1 MYITRH
7 MEKPVMELNEQYP
20 VLLLTG
26 PRQVGKTTMLEHLI
40 EVEGK
45 GRKKVSLDDLTLR
58 ELAKTDPKMF
68 FQLYQP
74 PLLIDEVQYAPE
86 LFPYIKIMVDE
97 RHQPGDFWLTG
108 SQLFKM
114 MEGVQESLAGRV
126 ALLHLSPLSQS
137 EIMKRPPEPPF
148 SLELPLLSER
158 QNGRQMLNT
167 PKVFQRIH
175 QGGMPALVTG
185 TYSNASIFYSS
196 YIDTYMERDV
206 RRLSNDID
214 SLKFLRFLR
223 SVAARTSQQVNY
235 KGIADDAEIDQTTA
249 KNWLH
254 VLEALGI
261 IFLLEPYSNNVLK
274 RTVSTPKL
282 YFYDS
287 GIVCYLTR
295 WSSPETAMEGA
306 MSGALLENYTVAEI
320 IKTYQNAGQEPFLY
334 YYRDKDAREIDLIL
348 ERDGKLFP
356 IEIKKMASPPK
367 KLTKVFDLIDP
378 AHSDSFNAFAYI
390 RDDKDV
396 MKLVNNF
403 IKNTTP
409 KGAQQN
415 DPFWERSEIA
425 LDTALILYLIHEA
438 PPEEQN
444 FEMLIYMMNF
454 AEVREEDDQYRSPLD
469 MLFRVLEEEQPNHV
483 AVKQYKAFKQAAGDI
498 CSK

>member
-167 PKVFQRIH
+167 PEVFQRIH

-334 YYRDKDAREIDLIL
+334 YYRDKDTREIDLIL

-367 KLTKVFDLIDP
+367 KLTKVFDLID
-378 AHSDSFNAFAYI
+378 
-390 RDDKDV
+390 K
-396 MKLVNNF
+396 
-403 IKNTTP
+403 
-409 KGAQQN
+409 
-415 DPFWERSEIA
+415 
-425 LDTALILYLIHEA
+425 
-438 PPEEQN
+438 
-444 FEMLIYMMNF
+444 
-454 AEVREEDDQYRSPLD
+454 SPLQRGTGAILCMAD
-469 MLFRVLEEEQPNHV
+469 QLG
-483 AVKQYKAFKQAAGDI
+483 AFDQNNLI
-498 CSK
+498 VPISLI

>member
-167 PKVFQRIH
+167 PEVFQHIH

-261 IFLLEPYSNNVLK
+261 IFLLEPCSNNVLK

-367 KLTKVFDLIDP
+367 KLTKVFDLID
-378 AHSDSFNAFAYI
+378 
-390 RDDKDV
+390 K
-396 MKLVNNF
+396 
-403 IKNTTP
+403 
-409 KGAQQN
+409 
-415 DPFWERSEIA
+415 
-425 LDTALILYLIHEA
+425 
-438 PPEEQN
+438 
-444 FEMLIYMMNF
+444 
-454 AEVREEDDQYRSPLD
+454 SPLQRGTGAILCMAD
-469 MLFRVLEEEQPNHV
+469 QLG
-483 AVKQYKAFKQAAGDI
+483 AFDQNNLI
-498 CSK
+498 VPISLI

>member
-26 PRQVGKTTMLEHLI
+26 PRHVGKTTMLEHLI
-40 EVEGK
+40 VVEGK

-167 PKVFQRIH
+167 PEVFQRIH

-367 KLTKVFDLIDP
+367 KLTKVFDLID
-378 AHSDSFNAFAYI
+378 
-390 RDDKDV
+390 K
-396 MKLVNNF
+396 
-403 IKNTTP
+403 
-409 KGAQQN
+409 
-415 DPFWERSEIA
+415 
-425 LDTALILYLIHEA
+425 
-438 PPEEQN
+438 
-444 FEMLIYMMNF
+444 
-454 AEVREEDDQYRSPLD
+454 SPLQRGTGAILCMAD
-469 MLFRVLEEEQPNHV
+469 QLG
-483 AVKQYKAFKQAAGDI
+483 AFDQNNLI
-498 CSK
+498 VPISLI

>member
-1 MYITRH
+1 VYITRH

-97 RHQPGDFWLTG
+97 HHQPGDFWLTG

-167 PKVFQRIH
+167 PEVFQHIH

-367 KLTKVFDLIDP
+367 KLTKVFDLID
-378 AHSDSFNAFAYI
+378 
-390 RDDKDV
+390 K
-396 MKLVNNF
+396 
-403 IKNTTP
+403 
-409 KGAQQN
+409 
-415 DPFWERSEIA
+415 
-425 LDTALILYLIHEA
+425 
-438 PPEEQN
+438 
-444 FEMLIYMMNF
+444 
-454 AEVREEDDQYRSPLD
+454 SPLQRGTGAILCMAD
-469 MLFRVLEEEQPNHV
+469 QLG
-483 AVKQYKAFKQAAGDI
+483 AFDQNNLI
-498 CSK
+498 VPISLI

>member
-7 MEKPVMELNEQYP
+7 MEKPVLELNEQYP

-26 PRQVGKTTMLEHLI
+26 PRQVGKTTMLEHLM
-40 EVEGK
+40 EVEGR
-45 GRKKVSLDDLTLR
+45 GRTKVTLDDLTIR

-137 EIMKRPPEPPF
+137 EIMKQPAEAPF
-148 SLELPLLSER
+148 SLDLPLLSKR
-158 QNGRQMLNT
+158 QKARTMLTT
-167 PKVFQRIH
+167 PEIFQKIH
-175 QGGMPALVTG
+175 LGGMPALVTG
-185 TYSNASIFYSS
+185 TYVNAGVFYSS

-206 RRLSNDID
+206 RRLSSDID

-223 SVAARTSQQVNY
+223 SAAARVSQQVNY
-235 KGIADDAEIDQTTA
+235 KGIADDAEINQATA
-249 KNWLH
+249 KSWLH

-261 IFLLEPYSNNVLK
+261 VFLLEPYSNNVLK

-287 GIVCYLTR
+287 GLVCYLTR

-356 IEIKKMASPPK
+356 IEIKKMASPTK
-367 KLTKVFDLIDP
+367 KLTQVFDLID
-378 AHSDSFNAFAYI
+378 
-390 RDDKDV
+390 K
-396 MKLVNNF
+396 
-403 IKNTTP
+403 
-409 KGAQQN
+409 
-415 DPFWERSEIA
+415 
-425 LDTALILYLIHEA
+425 
-438 PPEEQN
+438 
-444 FEMLIYMMNF
+444 
-454 AEVREEDDQYRSPLD
+454 SPLQRGTSAILCMAD
-469 MLFRVLEEEQPNHV
+469 QLG
-483 AVKQYKAFKQAAGDI
+483 AFDQDNLI
-498 CSK
+498 VPISLI

>member
-26 PRQVGKTTMLEHLI
+26 PRQVGKTTMLKHLI

-45 GRKKVSLDDLTLR
+45 GRKKASLDDLTLR

-167 PKVFQRIH
+167 PEVFQHIH

-348 ERDGKLFP
+348 EQDGKLFP

-367 KLTKVFDLIDP
+367 KLTKVFDLID
-378 AHSDSFNAFAYI
+378 
-390 RDDKDV
+390 K
-396 MKLVNNF
+396 
-403 IKNTTP
+403 
-409 KGAQQN
+409 
-415 DPFWERSEIA
+415 
-425 LDTALILYLIHEA
+425 
-438 PPEEQN
+438 
-444 FEMLIYMMNF
+444 
-454 AEVREEDDQYRSPLD
+454 SPLQRGTGAILCMAD
-469 MLFRVLEEEQPNHV
+469 QLG
-483 AVKQYKAFKQAAGDI
+483 AFDQNNLI
-498 CSK
+498 VPISLI

>member
-114 MEGVQESLAGRV
+114 MKGVQESLAGRV

-167 PKVFQRIH
+167 PEVFQRIH

-214 SLKFLRFLR
+214 SLKFFRFLR

-367 KLTKVFDLIDP
+367 KLTKVFDLID
-378 AHSDSFNAFAYI
+378 
-390 RDDKDV
+390 K
-396 MKLVNNF
+396 
-403 IKNTTP
+403 
-409 KGAQQN
+409 
-415 DPFWERSEIA
+415 
-425 LDTALILYLIHEA
+425 
-438 PPEEQN
+438 
-444 FEMLIYMMNF
+444 
-454 AEVREEDDQYRSPLD
+454 SPLQRGTGAILCMAD
-469 MLFRVLEEEQPNHV
+469 QLG
-483 AVKQYKAFKQAAGDI
+483 AFDQNNLI
-498 CSK
+498 VPISLI

>member
-167 PKVFQRIH
+167 PEVFQRIH

-320 IKTYQNAGQEPFLY
+320 IKTYQKAGQEPFLY

-367 KLTKVFDLIDP
+367 KLTKVFDLID
-378 AHSDSFNAFAYI
+378 
-390 RDDKDV
+390 K
-396 MKLVNNF
+396 
-403 IKNTTP
+403 
-409 KGAQQN
+409 
-415 DPFWERSEIA
+415 
-425 LDTALILYLIHEA
+425 
-438 PPEEQN
+438 
-444 FEMLIYMMNF
+444 
-454 AEVREEDDQYRSPLD
+454 SPLQRGTGAILCMAD
-469 MLFRVLEEEQPNHV
+469 QLG
-483 AVKQYKAFKQAAGDI
+483 AFDQNNLI
-498 CSK
+498 VPISLI

>member
-7 MEKPVMELNEQYP
+7 TEKPVMELNEQYP

-167 PKVFQRIH
+167 PEVFQRIH

-367 KLTKVFDLIDP
+367 KLTKVFDLID
-378 AHSDSFNAFAYI
+378 
-390 RDDKDV
+390 K
-396 MKLVNNF
+396 
-403 IKNTTP
+403 
-409 KGAQQN
+409 
-415 DPFWERSEIA
+415 
-425 LDTALILYLIHEA
+425 
-438 PPEEQN
+438 
-444 FEMLIYMMNF
+444 
-454 AEVREEDDQYRSPLD
+454 SPLQRGTGAILCMAD
-469 MLFRVLEEEQPNHV
+469 QLG
-483 AVKQYKAFKQAAGDI
+483 AFDQNNLI
-498 CSK
+498 VPISLI

>member
-167 PKVFQRIH
+167 PEVFQRIH

-261 IFLLEPYSNNVLK
+261 IFLLKPYSNNVLK

-367 KLTKVFDLIDP
+367 KLTKVFDLID
-378 AHSDSFNAFAYI
+378 
-390 RDDKDV
+390 K
-396 MKLVNNF
+396 
-403 IKNTTP
+403 
-409 KGAQQN
+409 
-415 DPFWERSEIA
+415 
-425 LDTALILYLIHEA
+425 
-438 PPEEQN
+438 
-444 FEMLIYMMNF
+444 
-454 AEVREEDDQYRSPLD
+454 SPLQRGTGAILCMAD
-469 MLFRVLEEEQPNHV
+469 QLG
-483 AVKQYKAFKQAAGDI
+483 AFDQNNLI
-498 CSK
+498 VPISLI

>member
-167 PKVFQRIH
+167 PEVFQRIH

-367 KLTKVFDLIDP
+367 KLTKVFDLID
-378 AHSDSFNAFAYI
+378 
-390 RDDKDV
+390 K
-396 MKLVNNF
+396 
-403 IKNTTP
+403 
-409 KGAQQN
+409 
-415 DPFWERSEIA
+415 
-425 LDTALILYLIHEA
+425 
-438 PPEEQN
+438 
-444 FEMLIYMMNF
+444 
-454 AEVREEDDQYRSPLD
+454 SPLLRGTGAILCMAD
-469 MLFRVLEEEQPNHV
+469 QLG
-483 AVKQYKAFKQAAGDI
+483 AFDQNNLI
-498 CSK
+498 VPISLI

>member
-167 PKVFQRIH
+167 PEVFQRIH

-334 YYRDKDAREIDLIL
+334 YYRDKNAREIDLIL

-367 KLTKVFDLIDP
+367 KLTKVFDLID
-378 AHSDSFNAFAYI
+378 
-390 RDDKDV
+390 K
-396 MKLVNNF
+396 
-403 IKNTTP
+403 
-409 KGAQQN
+409 
-415 DPFWERSEIA
+415 
-425 LDTALILYLIHEA
+425 
-438 PPEEQN
+438 
-444 FEMLIYMMNF
+444 
-454 AEVREEDDQYRSPLD
+454 SPLQRGTGAILCMAD
-469 MLFRVLEEEQPNHV
+469 QLG
-483 AVKQYKAFKQAAGDI
+483 AFDQNNLI
-498 CSK
+498 VPISLI

>member
-167 PKVFQRIH
+167 PEVFQHIH

-235 KGIADDAEIDQTTA
+235 KGIADDAEIDQTTT

-348 ERDGKLFP
+348 EQDGKLFP

-367 KLTKVFDLIDP
+367 KLTKVFDLID
-378 AHSDSFNAFAYI
+378 
-390 RDDKDV
+390 K
-396 MKLVNNF
+396 
-403 IKNTTP
+403 
-409 KGAQQN
+409 
-415 DPFWERSEIA
+415 
-425 LDTALILYLIHEA
+425 
-438 PPEEQN
+438 
-444 FEMLIYMMNF
+444 
-454 AEVREEDDQYRSPLD
+454 SPLQRGTGAILCMAD
-469 MLFRVLEEEQPNHV
+469 QLG
-483 AVKQYKAFKQAAGDI
+483 AFDQNNLI
-498 CSK
+498 VPISLI

>member
-45 GRKKVSLDDLTLR
+45 GRKKASLDDLTLR

-167 PKVFQRIH
+167 PEVFQHIH

-367 KLTKVFDLIDP
+367 KLTKVFDLID
-378 AHSDSFNAFAYI
+378 
-390 RDDKDV
+390 K
-396 MKLVNNF
+396 
-403 IKNTTP
+403 
-409 KGAQQN
+409 
-415 DPFWERSEIA
+415 
-425 LDTALILYLIHEA
+425 
-438 PPEEQN
+438 
-444 FEMLIYMMNF
+444 
-454 AEVREEDDQYRSPLD
+454 SPLQRGTGAILCMAD
-469 MLFRVLEEEQPNHV
+469 QLG
-483 AVKQYKAFKQAAGDI
+483 AFDQNNLI
-498 CSK
+498 VPISLI

>member
-167 PKVFQRIH
+167 PKVFQHIH

-348 ERDGKLFP
+348 EQDGKLFP

-367 KLTKVFDLIDP
+367 KLTKVFDLID
-378 AHSDSFNAFAYI
+378 
-390 RDDKDV
+390 K
-396 MKLVNNF
+396 
-403 IKNTTP
+403 
-409 KGAQQN
+409 
-415 DPFWERSEIA
+415 
-425 LDTALILYLIHEA
+425 
-438 PPEEQN
+438 
-444 FEMLIYMMNF
+444 
-454 AEVREEDDQYRSPLD
+454 SPLQRGTGAILCMAD
-469 MLFRVLEEEQPNHV
+469 QLG
-483 AVKQYKAFKQAAGDI
+483 AFDQNNLI
-498 CSK
+498 VPISLI

>member
-45 GRKKVSLDDLTLR
+45 GRKKVSLDDLMLR

-167 PKVFQRIH
+167 PEVFQHIH

-287 GIVCYLTR
+287 GLVCYLTR

-306 MSGALLENYTVAEI
+306 MSGTLLENYVVAEI

-334 YYRDKDAREIDLIL
+334 YYRDKDVREIDLIL

-356 IEIKKMASPPK
+356 IEIKKMASPPQ
-367 KLTKVFDLIDP
+367 KLTKVFDLIDKSP
-378 AHSDSFNAFAYI
+378 LQRSTSAILCMADQLGAF
-390 RDDKDV
+390 DKD
-396 MKLVNNF
+396 N
-403 IKNTTP
+403 
-409 KGAQQN
+409 
-415 DPFWERSEIA
+415 
-425 LDTALILYLIHEA
+425 LIVPIFLI
-438 PPEEQN
+438 
-444 FEMLIYMMNF
+444 
-454 AEVREEDDQYRSPLD
+454 
-469 MLFRVLEEEQPNHV
+469 
-483 AVKQYKAFKQAAGDI
+483 
-498 CSK
+498 

>member
-1 MYITRH
+1 
-7 MEKPVMELNEQYP
+7 MELNEQYP

-68 FQLYQP
+68 FQPYQP

-167 PKVFQRIH
+167 PEVFQRIH

-348 ERDGKLFP
+348 EQDGKLFP

-367 KLTKVFDLIDP
+367 KLTKVFDLID
-378 AHSDSFNAFAYI
+378 
-390 RDDKDV
+390 K
-396 MKLVNNF
+396 
-403 IKNTTP
+403 
-409 KGAQQN
+409 
-415 DPFWERSEIA
+415 
-425 LDTALILYLIHEA
+425 
-438 PPEEQN
+438 
-444 FEMLIYMMNF
+444 
-454 AEVREEDDQYRSPLD
+454 SPLQRGTGAILCMAD
-469 MLFRVLEEEQPNHV
+469 QLG
-483 AVKQYKAFKQAAGDI
+483 AFDQNNLI
-498 CSK
+498 VPISLI

>member
-40 EVEGK
+40 EVDGK

-167 PKVFQRIH
+167 PEVFQRIH

-223 SVAARTSQQVNY
+223 SVAARASQQVNY

-367 KLTKVFDLIDP
+367 KLTKVFDLID
-378 AHSDSFNAFAYI
+378 
-390 RDDKDV
+390 K
-396 MKLVNNF
+396 
-403 IKNTTP
+403 
-409 KGAQQN
+409 
-415 DPFWERSEIA
+415 
-425 LDTALILYLIHEA
+425 
-438 PPEEQN
+438 
-444 FEMLIYMMNF
+444 
-454 AEVREEDDQYRSPLD
+454 SPLQRGTGAILCMAD
-469 MLFRVLEEEQPNHV
+469 QLG
-483 AVKQYKAFKQAAGDI
+483 AFDQNNLI
-498 CSK
+498 VPISLI

>member
-148 SLELPLLSER
+148 SLDLPLLSER

-167 PKVFQRIH
+167 PEVFQHIH

-367 KLTKVFDLIDP
+367 KLTKVFDLID
-378 AHSDSFNAFAYI
+378 
-390 RDDKDV
+390 K
-396 MKLVNNF
+396 
-403 IKNTTP
+403 
-409 KGAQQN
+409 
-415 DPFWERSEIA
+415 
-425 LDTALILYLIHEA
+425 
-438 PPEEQN
+438 
-444 FEMLIYMMNF
+444 
-454 AEVREEDDQYRSPLD
+454 SPLQRGTGAILCMAD
-469 MLFRVLEEEQPNHV
+469 QLG
-483 AVKQYKAFKQAAGDI
+483 AFDQNNLI
-498 CSK
+498 VPISLI

>member
-114 MEGVQESLAGRV
+114 MEGIQESLAGRV

-167 PKVFQRIH
+167 PEVFQRIH

-367 KLTKVFDLIDP
+367 KLTKVFDLID
-378 AHSDSFNAFAYI
+378 
-390 RDDKDV
+390 K
-396 MKLVNNF
+396 
-403 IKNTTP
+403 
-409 KGAQQN
+409 
-415 DPFWERSEIA
+415 
-425 LDTALILYLIHEA
+425 
-438 PPEEQN
+438 
-444 FEMLIYMMNF
+444 
-454 AEVREEDDQYRSPLD
+454 SPLQRGTGAILCMAD
-469 MLFRVLEEEQPNHV
+469 QLG
-483 AVKQYKAFKQAAGDI
+483 AFDQNNLI
-498 CSK
+498 VPISLI

>member
-167 PKVFQRIH
+167 PEVFQRIH

-223 SVAARTSQQVNY
+223 SVGARTSQQVNY

-367 KLTKVFDLIDP
+367 KLTKVFDLID
-378 AHSDSFNAFAYI
+378 
-390 RDDKDV
+390 K
-396 MKLVNNF
+396 
-403 IKNTTP
+403 
-409 KGAQQN
+409 
-415 DPFWERSEIA
+415 
-425 LDTALILYLIHEA
+425 
-438 PPEEQN
+438 
-444 FEMLIYMMNF
+444 
-454 AEVREEDDQYRSPLD
+454 SPLQRGTGAILCMAD
-469 MLFRVLEEEQPNHV
+469 QLG
-483 AVKQYKAFKQAAGDI
+483 AFDQNNLI
-498 CSK
+498 VPISLI

>member
-167 PKVFQRIH
+167 PEVFQRIH

-367 KLTKVFDLIDP
+367 KLTKVFDLID
-378 AHSDSFNAFAYI
+378 
-390 RDDKDV
+390 
-396 MKLVNNF
+396 
-403 IKNTTP
+403 
-409 KGAQQN
+409 
-415 DPFWERSEIA
+415 E
-425 LDTALILYLIHEA
+425 
-438 PPEEQN
+438 
-444 FEMLIYMMNF
+444 
-454 AEVREEDDQYRSPLD
+454 SPLQRGTGAILCMAD
-469 MLFRVLEEEQPNHV
+469 QLG
-483 AVKQYKAFKQAAGDI
+483 AFDQNNLI
-498 CSK
+498 VPISLI

>member
-167 PKVFQRIH
+167 PEVFQHIH

-320 IKTYQNAGQEPFLY
+320 IKTYQTAGQEPFLY

-367 KLTKVFDLIDP
+367 KLTKVFDLID
-378 AHSDSFNAFAYI
+378 
-390 RDDKDV
+390 K
-396 MKLVNNF
+396 
-403 IKNTTP
+403 
-409 KGAQQN
+409 
-415 DPFWERSEIA
+415 
-425 LDTALILYLIHEA
+425 
-438 PPEEQN
+438 
-444 FEMLIYMMNF
+444 
-454 AEVREEDDQYRSPLD
+454 SPLQRGTGAILCMAD
-469 MLFRVLEEEQPNHV
+469 QLG
-483 AVKQYKAFKQAAGDI
+483 AFDQNNLI
-498 CSK
+498 VPISLI

>member
-40 EVEGK
+40 EFEGK

-167 PKVFQRIH
+167 PEVFQHIH

-348 ERDGKLFP
+348 EQDGKLFP

-367 KLTKVFDLIDP
+367 KLTKVFDLID
-378 AHSDSFNAFAYI
+378 
-390 RDDKDV
+390 K
-396 MKLVNNF
+396 
-403 IKNTTP
+403 
-409 KGAQQN
+409 
-415 DPFWERSEIA
+415 
-425 LDTALILYLIHEA
+425 
-438 PPEEQN
+438 
-444 FEMLIYMMNF
+444 
-454 AEVREEDDQYRSPLD
+454 SPLQRGTGAILCMAD
-469 MLFRVLEEEQPNHV
+469 QLG
-483 AVKQYKAFKQAAGDI
+483 AFDQNNLI
-498 CSK
+498 VPISLI

>member
-148 SLELPLLSER
+148 SLELSLLSER
-158 QNGRQMLNT
+158 QNGCQMLNT
-167 PKVFQRIH
+167 PEVFQHIH

-185 TYSNASIFYSS
+185 TYSNAPIFYSS

-254 VLEALGI
+254 VLEELGI

-367 KLTKVFDLIDP
+367 KLTKVFDLID
-378 AHSDSFNAFAYI
+378 
-390 RDDKDV
+390 K
-396 MKLVNNF
+396 
-403 IKNTTP
+403 
-409 KGAQQN
+409 
-415 DPFWERSEIA
+415 
-425 LDTALILYLIHEA
+425 
-438 PPEEQN
+438 
-444 FEMLIYMMNF
+444 
-454 AEVREEDDQYRSPLD
+454 SPLQRGTGAILCMAD
-469 MLFRVLEEEQPNHV
+469 QLG
-483 AVKQYKAFKQAAGDI
+483 AFDQNNLI
-498 CSK
+498 VPISLI

>member
-86 LFPYIKIMVDE
+86 LFPYIKIMVDG

-167 PKVFQRIH
+167 PEVFQRIH

-367 KLTKVFDLIDP
+367 KLTKVFDLID
-378 AHSDSFNAFAYI
+378 
-390 RDDKDV
+390 K
-396 MKLVNNF
+396 
-403 IKNTTP
+403 
-409 KGAQQN
+409 
-415 DPFWERSEIA
+415 
-425 LDTALILYLIHEA
+425 
-438 PPEEQN
+438 
-444 FEMLIYMMNF
+444 
-454 AEVREEDDQYRSPLD
+454 SPLQRGTGAILCMAD
-469 MLFRVLEEEQPNHV
+469 QLG
-483 AVKQYKAFKQAAGDI
+483 AFDQNNLI
-498 CSK
+498 VPISLI

>member
-167 PKVFQRIH
+167 PEVFQHIH

-348 ERDGKLFP
+348 KQDGKLFP

-367 KLTKVFDLIDP
+367 KLTKVFDLID
-378 AHSDSFNAFAYI
+378 
-390 RDDKDV
+390 K
-396 MKLVNNF
+396 
-403 IKNTTP
+403 
-409 KGAQQN
+409 
-415 DPFWERSEIA
+415 
-425 LDTALILYLIHEA
+425 
-438 PPEEQN
+438 
-444 FEMLIYMMNF
+444 
-454 AEVREEDDQYRSPLD
+454 SPLQRGTGAILCMAD
-469 MLFRVLEEEQPNHV
+469 QLG
-483 AVKQYKAFKQAAGDI
+483 AFDQNNLI
-498 CSK
+498 VPISLI

>member
-126 ALLHLSPLSQS
+126 ALLHLPPLSQS

-167 PKVFQRIH
+167 PEVFQRIH

-367 KLTKVFDLIDP
+367 KLTKVFDLID
-378 AHSDSFNAFAYI
+378 
-390 RDDKDV
+390 K
-396 MKLVNNF
+396 
-403 IKNTTP
+403 
-409 KGAQQN
+409 
-415 DPFWERSEIA
+415 
-425 LDTALILYLIHEA
+425 
-438 PPEEQN
+438 
-444 FEMLIYMMNF
+444 
-454 AEVREEDDQYRSPLD
+454 SPLQRGTGAILCMAD
-469 MLFRVLEEEQPNHV
+469 QLG
-483 AVKQYKAFKQAAGDI
+483 AFDQNNLI
-498 CSK
+498 VPISLI

>member
-114 MEGVQESLAGRV
+114 MEGVQESLAGRL

-167 PKVFQRIH
+167 PEVFQHIH

-367 KLTKVFDLIDP
+367 KLTKVFDLID
-378 AHSDSFNAFAYI
+378 
-390 RDDKDV
+390 K
-396 MKLVNNF
+396 
-403 IKNTTP
+403 
-409 KGAQQN
+409 
-415 DPFWERSEIA
+415 
-425 LDTALILYLIHEA
+425 
-438 PPEEQN
+438 
-444 FEMLIYMMNF
+444 
-454 AEVREEDDQYRSPLD
+454 SPLQRGTGAILCMAD
-469 MLFRVLEEEQPNHV
+469 QLG
-483 AVKQYKAFKQAAGDI
+483 AFDQNNLI
-498 CSK
+498 VPISLI

>member
-40 EVEGK
+40 EGEGK

-367 KLTKVFDLIDP
+367 KLTKVFDLID
-378 AHSDSFNAFAYI
+378 
-390 RDDKDV
+390 K
-396 MKLVNNF
+396 
-403 IKNTTP
+403 
-409 KGAQQN
+409 
-415 DPFWERSEIA
+415 
-425 LDTALILYLIHEA
+425 
-438 PPEEQN
+438 
-444 FEMLIYMMNF
+444 
-454 AEVREEDDQYRSPLD
+454 SPLQRGTGAILCMAD
-469 MLFRVLEEEQPNHV
+469 QLG
-483 AVKQYKAFKQAAGDI
+483 AFDQNNLI
-498 CSK
+498 VPISLI

>member
-167 PKVFQRIH
+167 PEVFQHIH

-295 WSSPETAMEGA
+295 WSSPETAIEGA

-367 KLTKVFDLIDP
+367 KLTKVFDLID
-378 AHSDSFNAFAYI
+378 
-390 RDDKDV
+390 K
-396 MKLVNNF
+396 
-403 IKNTTP
+403 
-409 KGAQQN
+409 
-415 DPFWERSEIA
+415 
-425 LDTALILYLIHEA
+425 
-438 PPEEQN
+438 
-444 FEMLIYMMNF
+444 
-454 AEVREEDDQYRSPLD
+454 SPLQRGTGAILCMAD
-469 MLFRVLEEEQPNHV
+469 QLG
-483 AVKQYKAFKQAAGDI
+483 AFDQNNLI
-498 CSK
+498 VPISLI

>member
-86 LFPYIKIMVDE
+86 LFPYMKIMVDE

-167 PKVFQRIH
+167 PEVFQRIH

-367 KLTKVFDLIDP
+367 KLTKVFDLID
-378 AHSDSFNAFAYI
+378 
-390 RDDKDV
+390 K
-396 MKLVNNF
+396 
-403 IKNTTP
+403 
-409 KGAQQN
+409 
-415 DPFWERSEIA
+415 
-425 LDTALILYLIHEA
+425 
-438 PPEEQN
+438 
-444 FEMLIYMMNF
+444 
-454 AEVREEDDQYRSPLD
+454 SPLQRGTGAILCMAD
-469 MLFRVLEEEQPNHV
+469 QLG
-483 AVKQYKAFKQAAGDI
+483 AFDQNNLI
-498 CSK
+498 VPISLI

>member
-167 PKVFQRIH
+167 PEVFQHIH

-348 ERDGKLFP
+348 EQDGKLFP

-367 KLTKVFDLIDP
+367 KLTKVFDLID
-378 AHSDSFNAFAYI
+378 
-390 RDDKDV
+390 K
-396 MKLVNNF
+396 
-403 IKNTTP
+403 
-409 KGAQQN
+409 
-415 DPFWERSEIA
+415 
-425 LDTALILYLIHEA
+425 
-438 PPEEQN
+438 
-444 FEMLIYMMNF
+444 
-454 AEVREEDDQYRSPLD
+454 SPLQRGTGAILCMAD
-469 MLFRVLEEEQPNHV
+469 QFG
-483 AVKQYKAFKQAAGDI
+483 AFD
-498 CSK
+498 

>member
-148 SLELPLLSER
+148 SLELSLLSER

-348 ERDGKLFP
+348 EQDGKLFP

-367 KLTKVFDLIDP
+367 KLTKVFDLID
-378 AHSDSFNAFAYI
+378 
-390 RDDKDV
+390 K
-396 MKLVNNF
+396 
-403 IKNTTP
+403 
-409 KGAQQN
+409 
-415 DPFWERSEIA
+415 
-425 LDTALILYLIHEA
+425 
-438 PPEEQN
+438 
-444 FEMLIYMMNF
+444 
-454 AEVREEDDQYRSPLD
+454 SPLQRGTGAILCMAD
-469 MLFRVLEEEQPNHV
+469 QLG
-483 AVKQYKAFKQAAGDI
+483 AFDQNNLI
-498 CSK
+498 VPISLI

>member
-235 KGIADDAEIDQTTA
+235 KGIADDAEIDQTTT

-367 KLTKVFDLIDP
+367 KLTKVFDLID
-378 AHSDSFNAFAYI
+378 
-390 RDDKDV
+390 K
-396 MKLVNNF
+396 
-403 IKNTTP
+403 
-409 KGAQQN
+409 
-415 DPFWERSEIA
+415 
-425 LDTALILYLIHEA
+425 
-438 PPEEQN
+438 
-444 FEMLIYMMNF
+444 
-454 AEVREEDDQYRSPLD
+454 SPLQRGTGAILCMAD
-469 MLFRVLEEEQPNHV
+469 QLG
-483 AVKQYKAFKQAAGDI
+483 AFDQNNLI
-498 CSK
+498 VPISLI